1 MMEKEDEEGSGEY
14 DETIHK
20 YIYLGLRDFCAVSI
34 IQYSIQNTTF
44 QKLDV
49 STLSWADGQARIHS
63 LLDPLEK
70 DNFSHLG
77 FNNW

>member
-1 MMEKEDEEGSGEY
+1 MIMMEEEDEEGSGEY

-49 STLSWADGQARIHS
+49 STLS
-63 LLDPLEK
+63 
-70 DNFSHLG
+70 
-77 FNNW
+77 